1 MLILYFLLTDG
12 YMLIL
17 YFQGCLADDELL
29 NLLNAVG
36 DTPETIPEVSIV
48 LNRPGVAVEPK
59 LLQLES
65 CWNFQIMLPPTSSF
79 KIKIFFFLGFG
90 VGKGVSFAKCQS

>member
-1 MLILYFLLTDG
+1 
-12 YMLIL
+12 MLIL

-48 LNRPGVAVEPK
+48 LNRPVVVMEAQ
-59 LLQLES
+59 LLL
-65 CWNFQIMLPPTSSF
+65 L
-79 KIKIFFFLGFG
+79 
-90 VGKGVSFAKCQS
+90 